1 LKILVVDDN
10 EDNRCLLET
19 LLSKSGYEVVS
30 AGNGV
35 KALEK
40 LRKDSVDIIISDIL
54 MPVMDGFR
62 LCRECKTDDSLMKIP
77 FVFYTSTYTDRKD
90 EAFAL
95 NLGAEKVLIKPLEPN
110 ELLRV
115 LKTILEDHRNAL
127 PITQKISIEDEETYL
142 TEYNKRLVKQLE
154 KKVLDLEKA
163 MAERKQAERR
173 TSAQHFVTQVL
184 VDSATIKEAFPK
196 ILQAVCRA
204 LEWDLGEI
212 WEFDQQKKALYNT
225 EIWHVS
231 SLNVSE
237 FIAAAKQITFP
248 LQIGL
253 PGRVWETAQPLWI
266 ADVVHDTN
274 FLRAPVAD
282 KEGLHGAFG
291 FPILSGSE
299 VLGTICFFSHEIREP
314 DKELL
319 DMLNAIGRQIGL
331 FIKRKQADEKI
342 RKLSHAIEYSSATV
356 MITDSEGNIEYAN
369 PKFTQLTGYSLE
381 EAIGE
386 TPRIIKS
393 GKTPP
398 EVYKEL
404 WAAITSGSEWRGE
417 FCNRK
422 KDGELYWEY
431 ASISPV
437 KNDGD
442 IITNFVAV
450 KDDITE
456 HRRME
461 EDIVKVQKFESL
473 AVLAGGIAHDF
484 NNFQAVIL
492 GNIEIMKMSIK
503 PEDEIFKNLT
513 NSENALMQAGD
524 LARQLISFAKGGDPV
539 SEVVSISEL
548 IKKLTKLALSGS
560 AVRSEFC
567 LPEDTW
573 LIDADKGQIGQVISN
588 LVINAKQAMPEGGII
603 KVNAE
608 NINVTTKDFLPL
620 NDGKYVKVILEDTGT
635 GISDEHLKNI
645 FDPYYTTKEK
655 GSGLGLATTYS
666 IIKKHDGHITV
677 VSEIG
682 VGTIFYIYLPA
693 LIQSEGT

>member
-1 LKILVVDDN
+1 MKILVVDDN
-10 EDNRCLLET
+10 EDNRCLLDT
-19 LLSKSGYEVVS
+19 LLRKSGYEVVS

-35 KALEK
+35 EALER
-40 LRKDSVDIIISDIL
+40 LRKDSFNMIISDIL

-95 NLGAEKVLIKPLEPN
+95 NLGAEKVLVKPLEPN
-110 ELLRV
+110 ELLHV
-115 LKTILEDHRNAL
+115 LKTILGDHRNAL
-127 PITQKISIEDEETYL
+127 PVTQIISIENEEAYL
-142 TEYNKRLVKQLE
+142 TEYNKRLVGQLE

-163 MAERKQAERR
+163 MSVRKQAERR

-184 VDSATIKEAFPK
+184 VESATIKEAFSK
-196 ILQAVCRA
+196 ILKAVCTA

-212 WEFDQQKKALYNT
+212 WEFDQQKKTLYNT
-225 EIWHVS
+225 EIWHVP

-237 FIAAAKQITFP
+237 FIVAAKQITFP

-253 PGRVWETAQPLWI
+253 PGRVWETAEPLWI
-266 ADVVHDTN
+266 KDVVHDTN

-291 FPILSGSE
+291 FPILSGNE

-319 DMLNAIGRQIGL
+319 DMLTAIGRQIGL
-331 FIKRKQADEKI
+331 FIKRKQAEEKI
-342 RKLSHAIEYSSATV
+342 RVLSNAVEYSSATIV
-356 MITDSEGNIEYAN
+356 ITDSEGKIEYAN
-369 PKFTQLTGYSLE
+369 PKFSQLTGYSIE
-381 EAIGE
+381 EAIGK
-386 TPRIIKS
+386 TSRILKS

-398 EVYKEL
+398 EVYREL
-404 WAAITSGSEWRGE
+404 WETITSGNEWRGE

-422 KDGELYWEY
+422 KNGELFWEY

-437 KNDGD
+437 KNDGGA
-442 IITNFVAV
+442 ITHFVAV
-450 KDDITE
+450 KEDITE
-456 HRRME
+456 RKRME
-461 EDIVKVQKFESL
+461 EDIIKVQKFESL

-492 GNIEIMKMSIK
+492 GNIEIMKMLIK

-513 NSENALMQAGD
+513 NAENALMQAGE

-539 SEVVSISEL
+539 REVVSISEL
-548 IKKLTKLALSGS
+548 IEESTKLALSGS
-560 AVRSEFC
+560 HVRSEFC
-567 LPEDTW
+567 LPEGTW

-588 LVINAKQAMPEGGII
+588 LIINAKQAMPKGGII
-603 KVNAE
+603 KINSE
-608 NINVTTKDFLPL
+608 NINVTIKDFLPL
-620 NDGKYVKVILEDTGT
+620 NEGKYVKVTLEDTGT
-635 GISDEHLKNI
+635 GICDEHLKNI

-666 IIKKHDGHITV
+666 IIKKHNGHITV
-677 VSEIG
+677 SSEIG

-693 LIQSEGT
+693 SMQSEGT

>member
-1 LKILVVDDN
+1 
-10 EDNRCLLET
+10 
-19 LLSKSGYEVVS
+19 
-30 AGNGV
+30 
-35 KALEK
+35 
-40 LRKDSVDIIISDIL
+40 
-54 MPVMDGFR
+54 MD
-62 LCRECKTDDSLMKIP
+62 IP

-95 NLGAEKVLIKPLEPN
+95 NLGAEKVLYKPLEPVK
-110 ELLRV
+110 LLHE
-115 LKTILEDHRNAL
+115 LKTILEDHRKTL
-127 PITQKISIEDEETYL
+127 LVTQKISIENEEAYL
-142 TEYNKRLVKQLE
+142 TEYNTRLIRQLE

-163 MAERKQAERR
+163 MAVRKQAERR
-173 TSAQHFVTQVL
+173 TSAQHFVTRVL
-184 VDSATIKEAFPK
+184 VESTTIKEAFSK
-196 ILQAVCRA
+196 ILQAVCTA
-204 LEWDLGEI
+204 LEWDFGEI

-225 EIWHVS
+225 EIWHVPS
-231 SLNVSE
+231 INVSE
-237 FIAAAKQITFP
+237 FIVTTKQITFP
-248 LQIGL
+248 QKIGF
-253 PGRVWETAQPLWI
+253 PGRVWETAKPLWI

-291 FPILSGSE
+291 FPILSDNE

-319 DMLNAIGRQIGL
+319 DMLTAIGRQIGL
-331 FIKRKQADEKI
+331 FIKRKQAEEKI
-342 RKLSHAIEYSSATV
+342 RVLSNAVEYSSATIV
-356 MITDSEGNIEYAN
+356 ITDSEGKIEYAN
-369 PKFTQLTGYSLE
+369 PKFSHLTGYSLE
-381 EAIGE
+381 EAIGK
-386 TPRIIKS
+386 TSRILKS

-404 WAAITSGSEWRGE
+404 WETITSGNEWRGE

-422 KDGELYWEY
+422 KNDELYWEY

-437 KNDGD
+437 KNDRG
-442 IITNFVAV
+442 IITHFVSV
-450 KDDITE
+450 KEDITDSK
-456 HRRME
+456 RME
-461 EDIVKVQKFESL
+461 EDIIKVQKFESL
-473 AVLAGGIAHDF
+473 ALLAGGIAHDF

-492 GNIEIMKMSIK
+492 GNIEIMKMLIK

-539 SEVVSISEL
+539 REVVSISEL
-548 IKKLTKLALSGS
+548 IEESTKLALSGS
-560 AVRSEFC
+560 AVRSDFC
-567 LPEDTW
+567 LPEGTW

-588 LVINAKQAMPEGGII
+588 LVINATQAMPKGGII

-620 NDGKYVKVILEDTGT
+620 NNGKYVKVTIEDTGT
-635 GISDEHLKNI
+635 GISDEHLKKI
-645 FDPYYTTKEK
+645 FDPYYTTKEN

-666 IIKKHDGHITV
+666 IIKKHNGHVTV
-677 VSEIG
+677 ASEIG

-693 LIQSEGT
+693 SIQS